1 MNTVEQKAPGCFGA
15 ASVFSMD
22 SAVCQGCVAFNE
34 CSDAS
39 IATLQQIK
47 ATIDVRDL
55 LAKHTSARMKHEARL
70 ALKQMPGPIAASP
83 IPVVQPKPIDAPVER
98 KTTMAKVIFE
108 ISAEH
113 QNAIARISQANKK
126 AGDQAAVLCKMNRI
140 NEMRS
145 MLPQGQNPFAT
156 NGPGFLRVACNH
168 LINGG
173 FTKASLRK
181 SLMESFDWTE
191 ATAASHVSIAVA
203 ILGGFKIA
211 ASSGEKIVLHPDMV

>member
-1 MNTVEQKAPGCFGA
+1 MTTAEQKAPGCFGA

-22 SAVCQGCVAFNE
+22 SAVCQACVAFKE

-70 ALKQMPGPIAASP
+70 APKQTPAPTAVSP
-83 IPVVQPKPIDAPVER
+83 LPVVQPAPVTQPVER

-108 ISAEH
+108 VSADQ

-126 AGDQAAVLCKMNRI
+126 AGDQATVLCKMNRI

-156 NGPGFLRVACNH
+156 TGPGFLRVACDH

-181 SLMESFDWTE
+181 SLMETFGWTE

-211 ASSGEKIVLHPDMV
+211 AGADGKIVLHPDLV